1 MSKVDRL
8 TKEQRHKNMKNIRS
22 KDTSIELKLRKELWR
37 RGYRYRKNYTEL
49 PGKPDI
55 VLTKYK
61 IAIFCDSEFFH
72 GKDWEVLKPQLEK
85 GKNADFWIEKIS
97 KNQQHDDDINKQ
109 LQFLGWTVI
118 RFWGKDIMKKTDEC
132 IQVIEENIFELESD
146 AVQCYTAR
154 FKDNERLAS
163 FRSPHNSPNNIL
175 HFHNVYSDKLS
186 KYFANLGRNV
196 IVINMIGTDVQAR
209 ASGMDEDTD
218 FVYTTNQPDLAELA
232 RKAYTNYP
240 TIINLLVALS
250 KLAQIDFIIN
260 SALTLIMLIYLVLY
274 IWNFCFKVPKH
285 LSTTK
290 RFLAISLLNNFGF
303 AVKGLPRLALCIRPS
318 FMYRLFKYSR
328 FFKLS

>member
-1 MSKVDRL
+1 MDRL

-37 RGYRYRKNYTEL
+37 RGYRYPKNYTEL

-132 IQVIEENIFELESD
+132 IQVIEENIFE
-146 AVQCYTAR
+146 Q
-154 FKDNERLAS
+154 
-163 FRSPHNSPNNIL
+163 
-175 HFHNVYSDKLS
+175 
-186 KYFANLGRNV
+186 KYNDYD
-196 IVINMIGTDVQAR
+196 IET
-209 ASGMDEDTD
+209 E
-218 FVYTTNQPDLAELA
+218 E
-232 RKAYTNYP
+232 
-240 TIINLLVALS
+240 
-250 KLAQIDFIIN
+250 
-260 SALTLIMLIYLVLY
+260 
-274 IWNFCFKVPKH
+274 
-285 LSTTK
+285 
-290 RFLAISLLNNFGF
+290 ISH
-303 AVKGLPRLALCIRPS
+303 V
-318 FMYRLFKYSR
+318 
-328 FFKLS
+328 

>member
-1 MSKVDRL
+1 MDRL

-97 KNQQHDDDINKQ
+97 KNQQHDYDINKQ

-132 IQVIEENIFELESD
+132 IQVIEENIFE
-146 AVQCYTAR
+146 Q
-154 FKDNERLAS
+154 
-163 FRSPHNSPNNIL
+163 
-175 HFHNVYSDKLS
+175 
-186 KYFANLGRNV
+186 KYNDYD
-196 IVINMIGTDVQAR
+196 IET
-209 ASGMDEDTD
+209 E
-218 FVYTTNQPDLAELA
+218 E
-232 RKAYTNYP
+232 
-240 TIINLLVALS
+240 
-250 KLAQIDFIIN
+250 
-260 SALTLIMLIYLVLY
+260 
-274 IWNFCFKVPKH
+274 
-285 LSTTK
+285 
-290 RFLAISLLNNFGF
+290 ISH
-303 AVKGLPRLALCIRPS
+303 V
-318 FMYRLFKYSR
+318 
-328 FFKLS
+328 